1 MVQYKRTLSVL
12 YNDAQKVIDNLL
24 NLIKSNS
31 ASKAVIEKGIERAI
45 RLMASKL
52 AAATLV
58 EGNFTDEGLAALGD
72 DADMTSQLA
81 KELTMGIKNEVE
93 DVAEIFKRM
102 AILKDADEPAED
114 MSDYIISDEQVRTV
128 NSIANKLEMARMLA
142 KQARGIKES
151 TTVNKVQFHYEG
163 DQITLF
169 DVA

>member
-1 MVQYKRTLSVL
+1 MQ
-12 YNDAQKVIDNLL
+12 A
-24 NLIKSNS
+24 
-31 ASKAVIEKGIERAI
+31 RAI

-102 AILKDADEPAED
+102 AVLKDDNEPEED
-114 MSDYIISDEQVRTV
+114 MSEYIITDDVQIKPVNSVADKLEKARLLAMQARGARERTTV
-128 NSIANKLEMARMLA
+128 NSSLIF
-142 KQARGIKES
+142 S
-151 TTVNKVQFHYEG
+151 FEG
-163 DQITLF
+163 NQMTLF

>member
-1 MVQYKRTLSVL
+1 MQ
-12 YNDAQKVIDNLL
+12 A
-24 NLIKSNS
+24 
-31 ASKAVIEKGIERAI
+31 RAI

-93 DVAEIFKRM
+93 DVAEMFKRM
-102 AILKDADEPAED
+102 AIVKDADEPEED
-114 MSDYIISDEQVRTV
+114 MSEYIITDDVQVKTV
-128 NSIANKLEMARMLA
+128 VSVADKLERARMLA
-142 KQARGIKES
+142 AMARSVKEKCA
-151 TTVNKVQFHYEG
+151 VKPVKFGYDGNQL
-163 DQITLF
+163 TLF